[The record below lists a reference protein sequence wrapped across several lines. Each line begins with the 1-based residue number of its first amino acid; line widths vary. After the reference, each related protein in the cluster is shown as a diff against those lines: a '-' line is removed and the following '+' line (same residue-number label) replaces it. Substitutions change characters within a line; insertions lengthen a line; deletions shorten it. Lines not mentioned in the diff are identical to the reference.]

1 MSRSQFAFFYPLR
14 VRYSE
19 VDSQGYVFNANHV
32 NFFQTG
38 LTEYF
43 RDLDYDH
50 ASEAPDADFHTVRVV
65 LDIKGPVSFDQ
76 EVDLGVRAARVGRSS
91 ITWEAALFPR
101 GGDQELTRGEI
112 VWVNVDQKKGGSSS
126 LPQKLVDRLKER
138 EAAANG

>member
-32 NFFQTG
+32 NYFQTA

-50 ASEAPDADFHTVRVV
+50 ASQAPGADFHTVRIV
-65 LDIKGPVSFDQ
+65 LDIKGPVVFDQ
-76 EVDLGVRAARVGRSS
+76 EVDLGIRAARVGRSS

-101 GGDQELTRGEI
+101 GGDQALTCGEI
-112 VWVNVDQKKGGSSS
+112 VWVNVDQTNGKSSP
-126 LPQKLVDRLKER
+126 LPDDLVARLKQR
-138 EAAANG
+138 EVALDG